1 MLRTTLR
8 MLFTVSMTLSLTLGV
23 FSGVGTSLASAAS
36 SQPAAASGYIPLG
49 SVPAGVGYCYPSG
62 YNKAG
67 WRCGWRLAQ
76 APYNLGT
83 YYNNYNYYGYYN
95 GYYNSGYGGRGP
107 YGYMAD
113 YGGKPRYGNYYYNS
127 CYYSY
132 SPYCY

>member
-1 MLRTTLR
+1 MLRTTFR
-8 MLFTVSMTLSLTLGV
+8 MLFTVSMTLSLTIGV

-36 SQPAAASGYIPLG
+36 SQPAAAAGYNPVG
-49 SVPAGVGYCYPSG
+49 SVPVEIAKCYPSG

-95 GYYNSGYGGRGP
+95 GYYNSGYGGRG
-107 YGYMAD
+107 YNGYMAD
-113 YGGKPRYGNYYYNS
+113 YGGLPRYGPYYNA
-127 CYYSY
+127 CYYNHF
-132 SPYCY
+132 PYC

>member
-23 FSGVGTSLASAAS
+23 FSGVGTSLALAAN
-36 SQPAAASGYIPLG
+36 SQPSAASGYVPLG

-83 YYNNYNYYGYYN
+83 YYNGYYGYYGYYN
-95 GYYNSGYGGRGP
+95 GYYNSGYGGRG
-107 YGYMAD
+107 YNGYIAD
-113 YGGKPRYGNYYYNS
+113 YGGKPRFSPYYNA
-127 CYYSY
+127 CYSYY
-132 SPYCY
+132 SPYC